1 MSKKRRRRLAQE
13 AESHFFDV
21 KAQAVKSTRGF
32 ELAFVGRF
40 ELLYREGEREMIV
53 PLDHLKGRYL
63 IELSRVD
70 GWRPPHD
77 DEALTP
83 EHRIMI
89 AENISAA
96 MKRLRTA
103 FEIDVP

>member
-1 MSKKRRRRLAQE
+1 MAQE
-13 AESHFFDV
+13 AEAHFFDV
-21 KAQAVKSTRGF
+21 RAQSVKSSRGF
-32 ELAFVGRF
+32 EVAFVGRY

-53 PLDHLKGRYL
+53 PVDPLKDRDL
-63 IELSRVD
+63 LELSRVD

-77 DEALTP
+77 EEALTP
-83 EHRIMI
+83 EHRIRI

-103 FEIDVP
+103 YEIDVP